1 MGAATRAWAGQA
13 LRGSDGSVMDLQ
25 QRPELRQKI
34 TLSPQVYQG
43 LSILAM
49 PVAELKTLVETELLE
64 NPVLEV
70 EEFEDA
76 IEEPQEER
84 PDAEDDDR
92 SWDEWLDRYEELASS
107 EPVIPRDPDLEGVD
121 TEDYVGSIQSF
132 GDYLE
137 QQLAMVELTDEE
149 ARAARAV
156 VGSLDDDGFFCVKIE
171 EIAQIAGV
179 SVEVARR
186 GLEVVQQLDP
196 PGVGARNL
204 AEALRIQLEFLG
216 IDEPLL
222 LRIAE
227 SHLDDVAGSHLR
239 KVARALK
246 VDEPEVRRLV
256 EILRLLNP
264 RPAGAFSPGPSPGYI
279 VPDVTL
285 RRFDE
290 GWVVTPNT
298 EAVPTLRVSTRYR
311 SMLRQGSGADTETV
325 RYLKDHIRSA
335 EAFIRNVDRR
345 KDTVTRIAE
354 IVLEVQRDF
363 FEDGKGP
370 LRPLRLEDV
379 AVEIGVHLSTVS
391 RGVTGKYMATPYGMF
406 ELKHFFSGGY
416 RTASGMDVAATT
428 VKKRLREILSDEEAK
443 RPLSDQRLADLL
455 SDEGIP
461 VARRTVAKYREEL
474 GIDPSWA
481 RKRR

>member
-1 MGAATRAWAGQA
+1 
-13 LRGSDGSVMDLQ
+13 MDLQ
-25 QRPELRQKI
+25 QRPDLRQKV

-49 PVAELKTLVETELLE
+49 PIAELQTLVENELLE

-70 EEFEDA
+70 EEFEEGPD
-76 IEEPQEER
+76 EPEER
-84 PDAEDDDR
+84 VEEAEDDR
-92 SWDEWLDRYEELASS
+92 SWDEWLDQYAELDSAD
-107 EPVIPRDPDLEGVD
+107 PVVPRDPDAETAT
-121 TEDYVGSIQSF
+121 TEEYVGSVQSF

-137 QQLAMVELTDEE
+137 QQLAMMSLTEEE

-156 VGSLDDDGFFCVKIE
+156 VGSLDGDGFFCVKLE
-171 EIAQIAGV
+171 EIAAIAGV
-179 SVEVARR
+179 DVTVAERAL
-186 GLEVVQQLDP
+186 GIVQQLDP
-196 PGVGARNL
+196 PGVGARSL
-204 AEALRIQLEFLG
+204 AEALAIQLDYLG
-216 IDEPLL
+216 LEEPLL
-222 LRIAE
+222 ITIAE
-227 SHLDDVAGSHLR
+227 SHLDDVAASHLR

-246 VDEPEVRRLV
+246 VDEAEVRRLV
-256 EILRLLNP
+256 ELLRQLNP

-279 VPDVTL
+279 VPDVVL
-285 RRFDE
+285 RRFDDE
-290 GWVVTPNT
+290 WVIIPNSD
-298 EAVPTLRVSTRYR
+298 AVPSLRVSGRYR
-311 SMLRQGSGADTETV
+311 TMLRGGSADAETL

-345 KDTVTRIAE
+345 KGTVSRIAE
-354 IVLEVQRDF
+354 IILEVQREF

-416 RTASGMDVAATT
+416 RTSTGMDVAATS
-428 VKKRLREILSDEEAK
+428 VKARLRDILTEEDAT

-474 GIDPSWA
+474 GIEPSWA

>member
-1 MGAATRAWAGQA
+1 
-13 LRGSDGSVMDLQ
+13 MDLH
-25 QRPELRQKI
+25 QRPELKQKI

-49 PVAELKTLVETELLE
+49 PVTELQALVETELLE

-76 IEEPQEER
+76 VEEPEEER
-84 PDAEDDDR
+84 PDPADDDR

-107 EPVIPRDPDLEGVD
+107 EPVIPRDPDVEVAD
-121 TEDYVGSIQSF
+121 TEEYVGSVQSF

-137 QQLAMVELTDEE
+137 QQLAMMSLTEEE

-156 VGSLDDDGFFCVKIE
+156 VGSLDSDGFFCVRLE

-179 SVEVARR
+179 TVEAARR
-186 GLEVVQQLDP
+186 GLAVVQQLDP

-204 AEALRIQLEFLG
+204 AEALRIQLDYLG

-222 LRIAE
+222 VKIAE

-239 KVARALK
+239 KVARALR
-246 VDEPEVRRLV
+246 VGEDEVRRLV
-256 EILRLLNP
+256 DILRLLNP

-290 GWVVTPNT
+290 GWSVTSNSD
-298 EAVPTLRVSTRYR
+298 AVPTLRVSTRYR
-311 SMLRQGSGADTETV
+311 SMLRGGSGVDVETV

-416 RTASGMDVAATT
+416 RTASGMDVAATS
-428 VKKRLREILSDEEAK
+428 VKQRLREILEAEDTVH
-443 RPLSDQRLADLL
+443 PLSDQRLADLL

-474 GIDPSWA
+474 GIEPSWA

>member
-1 MGAATRAWAGQA
+1 
-13 LRGSDGSVMDLQ
+13 MDLQ
-25 QRPELRQKI
+25 QRPELRQRV

-49 PVAELKTLVETELLE
+49 PIADLQVLVETELLE

-70 EEFEDA
+70 DEFEDVP
-76 IEEPQEER
+76 EDEER
-84 PDAEDDDR
+84 TDDQEDDR
-92 SWDEWLDRYEELASS
+92 SWDEWLDQYAELDSS
-107 EPVIPRDPDLEGVD
+107 EPVVPRDPDAE
-121 TEDYVGSIQSF
+121 TPTSEDYVGSVQSF

-137 QQLAMVELTDEE
+137 QQLAMMTLTEEE
-149 ARAARAV
+149 ARAARAI
-156 VGSLDDDGFFCVKIE
+156 VGSLDDDGFFCVKLE
-171 EIAQIAGV
+171 EIAQISGTDV
-179 SVEVARR
+179 PTVERA
-186 GLEVVQQLDP
+186 LTMVQQLDP

-204 AEALRIQLEFLG
+204 AEALHIQLDSLG
-216 IDEPLL
+216 LDEPLL
-222 LRIAE
+222 IRIAE
-227 SHLDDVAGSHLR
+227 SYLDDVASSHYR
-239 KVARALK
+239 KVARALR
-246 VDEPEVRRLV
+246 VDEAEVRRLV
-256 EILRLLNP
+256 ELLRQLNP

-285 RRFDE
+285 RRFDD
-290 GWVVTPNT
+290 GWVIIPNSD
-298 EAVPTLRVSTRYR
+298 AVPTLRVSSRYR
-311 SMLRQGSGADTETV
+311 SMLRDGSSADAETV

-345 KDTVTRIAE
+345 KDTVSRIAE
-354 IVLEVQRDF
+354 IILEVQHEF

-379 AVEIGVHLSTVS
+379 AVEVGVHLSTVS

-416 RTASGMDVAATT
+416 RTSTGMDVAATS
-428 VKKRLREILSDEEAK
+428 VKVRLRDIVAAEEPAH
-443 RPLSDQRLADLL
+443 PLSDQRLADLL

-474 GIDPSWA
+474 GIEPSWA

>member
-1 MGAATRAWAGQA
+1 
-13 LRGSDGSVMDLQ
+13 MDLH
-25 QRPELRQKI
+25 QRPELKQKI

-49 PVAELKTLVETELLE
+49 PVTELQALVETELLE

-76 IEEPQEER
+76 VEEPEEER
-84 PDAEDDDR
+84 PDPADDDR

-107 EPVIPRDPDLEGVD
+107 EPVIPRDPDVEVAD
-121 TEDYVGSIQSF
+121 TEEYVGSVQSF

-137 QQLAMVELTDEE
+137 QQLAMMSLTEEE

-156 VGSLDDDGFFCVKIE
+156 VGSLDSDGFFCVKLE

-179 SVEVARR
+179 TVEVARR
-186 GLEVVQQLDP
+186 GLAVVQQLDP

-204 AEALRIQLEFLG
+204 AEALRIQLDYLG

-222 LRIAE
+222 VKIAE

-239 KVARALK
+239 KVARALR
-246 VDEPEVRRLV
+246 VGEDEVRRLV
-256 EILRLLNP
+256 DILRLLNP

-290 GWVVTPNT
+290 GWSVTSNSD
-298 EAVPTLRVSTRYR
+298 AVPTLRVSTRYR
-311 SMLRQGSGADTETV
+311 SMLRGGSGVDVETV

-416 RTASGMDVAATT
+416 RTASGMDVAATS
-428 VKKRLREILSDEEAK
+428 VKQRLREILEAEDTVH
-443 RPLSDQRLADLL
+443 PLSDQRLADLL

-474 GIDPSWA
+474 GIEPSWA

>member
-1 MGAATRAWAGQA
+1 
-13 LRGSDGSVMDLQ
+13 MDLH
-25 QRPELRQKI
+25 QRPELKQKI

-49 PVAELKTLVETELLE
+49 PVTELKALVETELLE

-76 IEEPQEER
+76 AEEPEEER
-84 PDAEDDDR
+84 PDPADDDR
-92 SWDEWLDRYEELASS
+92 SWDEWLDRYEEIASS
-107 EPVIPRDPDLEGVD
+107 EPVVPRDPDVEAAD
-121 TEDYVGSIQSF
+121 TEEYVGSVQSF

-137 QQLAMVELTDEE
+137 QQLAMMNLTEEE

-156 VGSLDDDGFFCVKIE
+156 VGSLDSDGFFCVKLE

-179 SVEVARR
+179 TVEVAQR
-186 GLEVVQQLDP
+186 GLAVVQQLDP
-196 PGVGARNL
+196 PGVGARDL
-204 AEALRIQLEFLG
+204 AEALRIQLDYLG

-222 LRIAE
+222 VKIAE

-239 KVARALK
+239 KIARALR
-246 VDEPEVRRLV
+246 VGEDEVRRLV
-256 EILRLLNP
+256 DILRLLNP

-290 GWVVTPNT
+290 GWTVTSNSD
-298 EAVPTLRVSTRYR
+298 AVPTLRVSTRYR
-311 SMLRQGSGADTETV
+311 SMLREGSGADTETV

-416 RTASGMDVAATT
+416 RTASGMDVAATS
-428 VKKRLREILSDEEAK
+428 VKQRLRELLEAEDMV

-474 GIDPSWA
+474 GIEPSWA

>member
-1 MGAATRAWAGQA
+1 
-13 LRGSDGSVMDLQ
+13 MDLQ
-25 QRPELRQKI
+25 QRPELRQKV

-43 LSILAM
+43 LNILAM
-49 PVAELKTLVETELLE
+49 PIAGLQALIETELLE

-70 EEFEDA
+70 EEFDEGP
-76 IEEPQEER
+76 EETEER
-84 PDAEDDDR
+84 EEAEGEGEEVEDR
-92 SWDEWLDRYEELASS
+92 SWDEWLDRYEELDSA
-107 EPVIPRDPDLEGVD
+107 EPVVPRDPDAEVQT
-121 TEDYVGSIQSF
+121 TEDTVGSVQSF

-137 QQLAMVELTDEE
+137 QQLAMMDLSEEE
-149 ARAARAV
+149 ARAARAI
-156 VGSLDDDGFFCVKIE
+156 VGSLDSDGFFCVRLD
-171 EIAQIAGV
+171 EIAAIARV
-179 SVEVARR
+179 DVAVAEHA
-186 GLEVVQQLDP
+186 LEIVQQLDP
-196 PGVGARNL
+196 PGVGARGL
-204 AEALRIQLEFLG
+204 TEALRIQLDYLG
-216 IDEPLL
+216 LDEPLL
-222 LRIAE
+222 VRIVE
-227 SHLDDVAGSHLR
+227 SHLDDVAASHLR

-246 VDEPEVRRLV
+246 VDEAEVRRLIEV
-256 EILRLLNP
+256 LRQLNP

-279 VPDVTL
+279 VPDVTI
-285 RRFDE
+285 RRFEE
-290 GWVVTPNT
+290 GWVVIPNT
-298 EAVPTLRVSTRYR
+298 EAVPTLRVSSRYR
-311 SMLRQGSGADTETV
+311 SLLRPTAGADVETV

-345 KDTVTRIAE
+345 KGTVSRIAE
-354 IVLEVQRDF
+354 IIVEVQRDF

-416 RTASGMDVAATT
+416 RTSTGMDIAATT
-428 VKKRLREILSDEEAK
+428 VKSRLRTIVEGEDAAH
-443 RPLSDQRLADLL
+443 PLSDQRLADLL

-474 GIDPSWA
+474 GIEPSWA

>member
-1 MGAATRAWAGQA
+1 
-13 LRGSDGSVMDLQ
+13 
-25 QRPELRQKI
+25 
-34 TLSPQVYQG
+34 
-43 LSILAM
+43 
-49 PVAELKTLVETELLE
+49 
-64 NPVLEV
+64 
-70 EEFEDA
+70 
-76 IEEPQEER
+76 
-84 PDAEDDDR
+84 
-92 SWDEWLDRYEELASS
+92 
-107 EPVIPRDPDLEGVD
+107 VIPRDPDVEVAD
-121 TEDYVGSIQSF
+121 TEEYVGSVQSF

-137 QQLAMVELTDEE
+137 QQLAMMSLTEEE

-156 VGSLDDDGFFCVKIE
+156 VGSLDSDGFFCVKLE

-179 SVEVARR
+179 AVEVARR
-186 GLEVVQQLDP
+186 GLAVVQQLDP

-204 AEALRIQLEFLG
+204 AEALRIQLDYLG

-222 LRIAE
+222 VKIAE

-239 KVARALK
+239 KVARALR
-246 VDEPEVRRLV
+246 VGEDEVRRLV
-256 EILRLLNP
+256 DILRLLNP

-290 GWVVTPNT
+290 GWSVTSNSD
-298 EAVPTLRVSTRYR
+298 AVPTLRVSTRYR
-311 SMLRQGSGADTETV
+311 SMLRGGSGVDVETV

-416 RTASGMDVAATT
+416 RTASGMDVAATS
-428 VKKRLREILSDEEAK
+428 VKQRLREILEAEDTVHQ
-443 RPLSDQRLADLL
+443 LSDQRLADLL
-455 SDEGIP
+455 SDEGIR

-474 GIDPSWA
+474 GIEPSWA

>member
-1 MGAATRAWAGQA
+1 
-13 LRGSDGSVMDLQ
+13 MDLH
-25 QRPELRQKI
+25 QRPELKQKI

-49 PVAELKTLVETELLE
+49 PVTELQALVETELLE

-76 IEEPQEER
+76 VEEPEEER
-84 PDAEDDDR
+84 PDPADDDR

-107 EPVIPRDPDLEGVD
+107 EPVIPRDPDVEVAD
-121 TEDYVGSIQSF
+121 TEEYVGSVQSF

-137 QQLAMVELTDEE
+137 QQLAMMSLTEEE

-156 VGSLDDDGFFCVKIE
+156 VGSLDSDGFFCVKLE

-179 SVEVARR
+179 TVEAARR
-186 GLEVVQQLDP
+186 GLAVVQQLDP

-204 AEALRIQLEFLG
+204 AEALRIQLDYLG

-222 LRIAE
+222 VKIAE

-239 KVARALK
+239 KVARALR
-246 VDEPEVRRLV
+246 VGEDEVRRLV
-256 EILRLLNP
+256 DILRLLNP

-290 GWVVTPNT
+290 GWSVTSNSD
-298 EAVPTLRVSTRYR
+298 AVPTLRVSTRYR
-311 SMLRQGSGADTETV
+311 SMLRGGSGVDVETV

-416 RTASGMDVAATT
+416 RTASGMDVAATS
-428 VKKRLREILSDEEAK
+428 VKQRLREILEAEDTVH
-443 RPLSDQRLADLL
+443 PLSDQRLADLL

-474 GIDPSWA
+474 GIEPSWA

>member
-1 MGAATRAWAGQA
+1 
-13 LRGSDGSVMDLQ
+13 MDLQ

-43 LSILAM
+43 LAILAM
-49 PVAELKTLVETELLE
+49 PVTELQALVETELLD

-70 EEFEDA
+70 DEFDEEA
-76 IEEPQEER
+76 SEPEEER
-84 PDAEDDDR
+84 TDEGDDDR
-92 SWDEWLDRYEELASS
+92 SWDEWLDRYEELAGA
-107 EPVIPRDPDLEGVD
+107 EPVVPRDPDVEVSD
-121 TEDYVGSIQSF
+121 TEEYVGSIQSF
-132 GDYLE
+132 GQYLE
-137 QQLAMVELTDEE
+137 QQLAMMTLTEDE

-156 VGSLDDDGFFCVKIE
+156 VGSLDDDGFFCVKLE

-179 SVEVARR
+179 SEAVALR

-196 PGVGARNL
+196 PGVGARDL
-204 AEALRIQLEFLG
+204 AEALRIQLDYLG

-227 SHLDDVAGSHLR
+227 RHLDDVAGNHFR
-239 KVARALK
+239 KIARALR

-256 EILRLLNP
+256 DILRMLNP

-290 GWVVTPNT
+290 GWTVTPNS
-298 EAVPTLRVSTRYR
+298 EAVPMLRVNTRYR
-311 SMLRQGSGADTETV
+311 SMLRGGSGADAATV
-325 RYLKDHIRSA
+325 HYLKEHIRSA

-345 KDTVTRIAE
+345 KDTVSRIAE
-354 IVLEVQRDF
+354 IVLEAQHDF
-363 FEDGKGP
+363 FVDGKGP

-428 VKKRLREILSDEEAK
+428 VKQRLKELLAAEDADK
-443 RPLSDQRLADLL
+443 PVSDQRLADLL

-461 VARRTVAKYREEL
+461 VARRTIAKYREEL
-474 GIDPSWA
+474 GIEPSWA

>member
-1 MGAATRAWAGQA
+1 
-13 LRGSDGSVMDLQ
+13 MDLH
-25 QRPELRQKI
+25 QRPELKQKI

-49 PVAELKTLVETELLE
+49 PVTELQALVETELLE

-76 IEEPQEER
+76 VEEPEEER
-84 PDAEDDDR
+84 PDPADDDR

-107 EPVIPRDPDLEGVD
+107 EPVIPRDPDVEVAD
-121 TEDYVGSIQSF
+121 TEEYVGSVQSF

-137 QQLAMVELTDEE
+137 QQLAMMSLTEEE

-156 VGSLDDDGFFCVKIE
+156 VGSLDSDGFFCVRIE

-179 SVEVARR
+179 TVEAARR
-186 GLEVVQQLDP
+186 GLAVVQQLDP

-204 AEALRIQLEFLG
+204 AEALRIQLDYLG

-222 LRIAE
+222 VKIAE

-239 KVARALK
+239 KVARALR
-246 VDEPEVRRLV
+246 VGEDEVRRLV
-256 EILRLLNP
+256 DILRLLNP

-290 GWVVTPNT
+290 GWSVTSNSD
-298 EAVPTLRVSTRYR
+298 AVPTLRVSTRYR
-311 SMLRQGSGADTETV
+311 SMLRGGSGVDVETV

-416 RTASGMDVAATT
+416 RTASGMDVAATS
-428 VKKRLREILSDEEAK
+428 VKQRLREILEAEDTVH
-443 RPLSDQRLADLL
+443 PLSDQRLADLL

-474 GIDPSWA
+474 GIEPSWA

>member
-1 MGAATRAWAGQA
+1 
-13 LRGSDGSVMDLQ
+13 MDLQ
-25 QRPELRQKI
+25 QRPELKQKI

-49 PVAELKTLVETELLE
+49 PVAELQVLVETELLE

-70 EEFEDA
+70 DEFDEEA
-76 IEEPQEER
+76 EEPQEER
-84 PDAEDDDR
+84 SDEGDEDR
-92 SWDEWLDRYEELASS
+92 SWDEWLDRYEELASTD
-107 EPVIPRDPDLEGVD
+107 PVVPRDPDVEVPD
-121 TEDYVGSIQSF
+121 TEEYVGSIQSF
-132 GDYLE
+132 GQYLE
-137 QQLAMVELTDEE
+137 QQLAMMTLTVDE

-156 VGSLDDDGFFCVKIE
+156 VGSLDDDGFFCVKLE
-171 EIAQIAGV
+171 EIAQIASV
-179 SVEVARR
+179 SVDVALRA
-186 GLEVVQQLDP
+186 LQVVQQLDP
-196 PGVGARNL
+196 PGVGARDL
-204 AEALRIQLEFLG
+204 AEALRIQLDYLG
-216 IDEPLL
+216 IDEPMLV
-222 LRIAE
+222 RIVG
-227 SHLDDVAGSHLR
+227 SHLDDVAGNHFR
-239 KVARALK
+239 KIARVLK
-246 VDEPEVRRLV
+246 VDEAEVRRLV
-256 EILRLLNP
+256 EILRMLNP

-285 RRFDE
+285 RRFDD
-290 GWVVTPNT
+290 GWTITPNT
-298 EAVPTLRVSTRYR
+298 EAVPTLRINTRYR
-311 SMLRQGSGADTETV
+311 SMLRDGSGADAETV

-345 KDTVTRIAE
+345 KDTVSRIAE
-354 IVLEVQRDF
+354 IVLEAQRDF

-379 AVEIGVHLSTVS
+379 AVEVGVHLSTVS

-428 VKKRLREILSDEEAK
+428 VKQRLRELLTGEDAV

-461 VARRTVAKYREEL
+461 VARRTIAKYREEL
-474 GIDPSWA
+474 GVEPSWA

>member
-1 MGAATRAWAGQA
+1 ME
-13 LRGSDGSVMDLQ
+13 LQ
-25 QRPELRQKI
+25 QRPELRQKV

-49 PVAELKTLVETELLE
+49 PVAELQAMVEMELLE

-70 EEFEDA
+70 EEFE
-76 IEEPQEER
+76 EVPPEPEEER
-84 PDAEDDDR
+84 AEPEER
-92 SWDEWLDRYEELASS
+92 SWDEWLDQYEELNSA
-107 EPVIPRDPDLEGVD
+107 EPVVPRDPDAEVID
-121 TEDYVGSIQSF
+121 TENYVGSVQSF
-132 GDYLE
+132 SDHLE
-137 QQLAMVELTDEE
+137 QQLAMMTLTAEE
-149 ARAARAV
+149 SRAAKAV
-156 VGSLDDDGFFCVKIE
+156 VGSLDEDGFFCIPLE
-171 EIAQIAGV
+171 EIAAIAGV
-179 SVEVARR
+179 DVHTARR

-204 AEALRIQLEFLG
+204 AEALAIQLESLG
-216 IDEPLL
+216 LEEPLL
-222 LRIAE
+222 IRIAE
-227 SHLDDVAGSHLR
+227 SHLDDIAANHFR

-246 VDEPEVRRLV
+246 VDEAEVRRLV
-256 EILRLLNP
+256 DLLRQLNP

-285 RRFDE
+285 RRFDDE
-290 GWVVTPNT
+290 WVIIPNSD
-298 EAVPTLRVSTRYR
+298 AVPSLRVSSAYR
-311 SMLRQGSGADTETV
+311 TMLRAGSTADDETR

-345 KDTVTRIAE
+345 KGTVTRIAE
-354 IVLEVQRDF
+354 IVLEAQRDF
-363 FEDGKGP
+363 FEDGKGQ

-416 RTASGMDVAATT
+416 RTTSGLDVAATS
-428 VKKRLREILSDEEAK
+428 VKQRLRQILEEEDPAT
-443 RPLSDQRLADLL
+443 PMSDQKLADVL
-455 SDEGIP
+455 SAEGVT

-474 GIDPSWA
+474 GIEPSWA

>member
-1 MGAATRAWAGQA
+1 
-13 LRGSDGSVMDLQ
+13 MDLH

-49 PVAELKTLVETELLE
+49 PVTELQALVETELLE

-70 EEFEDA
+70 EEFEDSL
-76 IEEPQEER
+76 EEPEEER
-84 PDAEDDDR
+84 PDPDDDDR
-92 SWDEWLDRYEELASS
+92 SWDEWLDRYEEIASS
-107 EPVIPRDPDLEGVD
+107 EPVVPRDPDMEASD
-121 TEDYVGSIQSF
+121 TEEYVGSVQSF

-137 QQLAMVELTDEE
+137 QQLAMMNLTEDE

-156 VGSLDDDGFFCVKIE
+156 VGSLDDDGFFCAKLE
-171 EIAQIAGV
+171 EIAQVAGV
-179 SVEVARR
+179 TFEVAQRA
-186 GLEVVQQLDP
+186 LAVVQQLDP
-196 PGVGARNL
+196 PGVGARTL
-204 AEALRIQLEFLG
+204 AEALRIQLDYLG

-222 LRIAE
+222 AKIAE

-239 KVARALK
+239 KIARSLR
-246 VDEPEVRRLV
+246 VSEDEVRRLV
-256 EILRLLNP
+256 DILRLLNP

-285 RRFDE
+285 RRFDD
-290 GWVVTPNT
+290 GWSVTSNSD
-298 EAVPTLRVSTRYR
+298 AVPTLRVSTRYR
-311 SMLRQGSGADTETV
+311 SMLREGSGADTETV

-345 KDTVTRIAE
+345 KDTVSRIAE

-379 AVEIGVHLSTVS
+379 AIEIGVHLSTVS
-391 RGVTGKYMATPYGMF
+391 RGVTGKYMDTPYGMF

-416 RTASGMDVAATT
+416 RTASGMDVAATS
-428 VKKRLREILSDEEAK
+428 VKQRLRELLEAEDAA

-474 GIDPSWA
+474 GIEPSWA

>member
-1 MGAATRAWAGQA
+1 ME
-13 LRGSDGSVMDLQ
+13 LQ

-49 PVAELKTLVETELLE
+49 PVADLQALVETELLE

-70 EEFEDA
+70 EEFEDVL
-76 IEEPQEER
+76 EEPTEER
-84 PDAEDDDR
+84 ADPEDDDR

-107 EPVIPRDPDLEGVD
+107 EPVIPRDPDVEVVD
-121 TEDYVGSIQSF
+121 TEDYVGSVQSF

-137 QQLAMVELTDEE
+137 QQLAMMDLTEE
-149 ARAARAV
+149 EGRAARAV
-156 VGSLDDDGFFCVKIE
+156 VGSLDDDGFFCVRLE

-179 SVEVARR
+179 SIDVARR

-196 PGVGARNL
+196 PGVGARSL
-204 AEALRIQLEFLG
+204 AEALRIQLDYLG
-216 IDEPLL
+216 LDEPLL
-222 LRIAE
+222 VRIAE
-227 SHLDDVAGSHLR
+227 QHLDDVAGSHLR
-239 KVARALK
+239 KIARALK
-246 VDEPEVRRLV
+246 VDEGEVRRLV
-256 EILRLLNP
+256 EILRMLNP

-285 RRFDE
+285 RRFDD
-290 GWVVTPNT
+290 GWSVTPNS
-298 EAVPTLRVSTRYR
+298 EAVPTLKVSTRYR
-311 SMLRQGSGADTETV
+311 SMLREGSGADTETV

-363 FEDGKGP
+363 FEDGRGP

-416 RTASGMDVAATT
+416 RTASGMDVAATS
-428 VKKRLREILSDEEAK
+428 VKQRLKEILSEEETG

-474 GIDPSWA
+474 GIEPSWA